1 MLAGVLDPEA
11 LAARIEAS
19 QGDEREIATTEGW
32 YYIGQWRLAH
42 GQRDAAREAFEKARA
57 PKLTM
62 APEHVAAGF
71 ELQQLGAR
79 P

>member
-1 MLAGVLDPEA
+1 MMSRRSWAVSSNPP
-11 LAARIEAS
+11 S
-19 QGDEREIATTEGW
+19 
-32 YYIGQWRLAH
+32 
-42 GQRDAAREAFEKARA
+42 RA